1 MEWKSFVYGIIT
13 ALVLLLAMASFG
25 YAHIGSLSVNGNVVS
40 GSVSG
45 DIPEKC
51 QVPAGQDLEGW
62 VEHLGHHAETRE
74 CLQYFE

>member
-13 ALVLLLAMASFG
+13 VLVLLLAMASFG
-25 YAHIGSLSVNGNVVS
+25 YAHVGSINGNAVS

-51 QVPAGQDLEGW
+51 KVPAGQDTASW
-62 VEHLGHHAETRE
+62 KEHLGHHAETRE